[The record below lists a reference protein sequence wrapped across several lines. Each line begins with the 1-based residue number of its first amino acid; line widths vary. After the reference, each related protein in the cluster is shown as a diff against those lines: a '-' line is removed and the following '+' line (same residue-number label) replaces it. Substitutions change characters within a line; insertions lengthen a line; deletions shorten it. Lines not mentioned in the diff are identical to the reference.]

1 MELDGLMPAVP
12 ESMGP
17 LTHMHEQWAS
27 QTALVRMDFVT
38 LKISSVC

>member
-1 MELDGLMPAVP
+1 MELDGLMPPVP

-17 LTHMHEQWAS
+17 LTHEQWAS